1 MNTSLL
7 SFLSQSIATAS
18 AILFTFLFCKNIYG
32 CKYDKKRFYI
42 IGYFIAATLMIVI
55 NQIHNPYINGIYS
68 FLSVNL
74 ICIALFESN
83 IKKIWLHNLLF
94 WFMFCFCD
102 VITVLIWSIINGN
115 SLDGV
120 LSNYQ
125 LMLGSNILNIIFMFA
140 LYRIYLAVMQKIKF
154 QSIQLKIALFLITMT
169 FFEVWVLLTYVYQI
183 TDRSDSINIF
193 ILLIGFLVV
202 NVFFTYVLSQVS
214 EVYKYKYELSLAEKL
229 CETHLSNYMEIS
241 QKYEEARTIIH
252 DIKKHIVVAD
262 NIDNEELSSRDEYL
276 SGVYERMDELF
287 CCFHCSNK
295 ILSVVLSQKISAAKS
310 KGIYV
315 DLSVEE
321 VPMDFIDDFDITA
334 IFMNLWDNA
343 IEACEKVKERKYISL
358 SISRFNDFIL
368 VNMENSYNGVISPKN
383 DLYISTKPNHDGVGL
398 KSVKVAV
405 KRYEG
410 VFMTKYNDISF
421 RAEITIPIT

>member
-55 NQIHNPYINGIYS
+55 NRIHNPYINGIYS

-102 VITVLIWSIINGN
+102 VITVLIWSIIDGN

-202 NVFFTYVLSQVS
+202 NVFLHMF
-214 EVYKYKYELSLAEKL
+214 
-229 CETHLSNYMEIS
+229 
-241 QKYEEARTIIH
+241 
-252 DIKKHIVVAD
+252 
-262 NIDNEELSSRDEYL
+262 
-276 SGVYERMDELF
+276 
-287 CCFHCSNK
+287 
-295 ILSVVLSQKISAAKS
+295 
-310 KGIYV
+310 
-315 DLSVEE
+315 
-321 VPMDFIDDFDITA
+321 
-334 IFMNLWDNA
+334 
-343 IEACEKVKERKYISL
+343 
-358 SISRFNDFIL
+358 
-368 VNMENSYNGVISPKN
+368 
-383 DLYISTKPNHDGVGL
+383 
-398 KSVKVAV
+398 
-405 KRYEG
+405 
-410 VFMTKYNDISF
+410 
-421 RAEITIPIT
+421 

>member
-1 MNTSLL
+1 MNTSLISVISQIITTL
-7 SFLSQSIATAS
+7 SAV
-18 AILFTFLFCKNIYG
+18 LFIFLFCKNIYG
-32 CKYDKKRFYI
+32 CKFDKKGIYV
-42 IGYFIAATLMIVI
+42 IGYFLAAALMIGI
-55 NQIHNPYINGIYS
+55 NQINNPYINGVYS

-74 ICIALFESN
+74 ICIILFESN

-94 WFMFCFCD
+94 WFIFCFCD
-102 VITVLIWSIINGN
+102 LITVLVWSIIDGN
-115 SLDGV
+115 SLNGV
-120 LSNYQ
+120 LSNYHF
-125 LMLGSNILNIIFMFA
+125 MLGSNILNIIFMFV
-140 LYRIYLAVMQKIKF
+140 LYRTYLGFMQKVKF
-154 QSIQLKIALFLITMT
+154 QSIQLKIALFLIVIT

-202 NVFFTYVLSQVS
+202 NVFFTYIISKVS
-214 EVYKYKYELSLAEKL
+214 ESYKYKYDLSLAEKL
-229 CETHLSNYMEIS
+229 CETHLSNYTEIS

-252 DIKKHIVVAD
+252 DIKKHLAVAD
-262 NIDNEELSSRDEYL
+262 NIDNDELSSRDEYL
-276 SGVYERMDELF
+276 SGVCERMDTLF

-315 DLSVEE
+315 DLSVDE

-334 IFMNLWDNA
+334 MFMNLWDNA
-343 IEACEKVKERKYISL
+343 IEACDKIKERKFIKM

-383 DLYISTKPNHDGVGL
+383 DLYTSTKPNHDGVGL
-398 KSVKVAV
+398 KSVKMAV
-405 KRYEG
+405 ERYEG
-410 VFMTKYNDISF
+410 IFMTKHNDISF